1 MRNKSGPQITISGAL
16 MVPVPTDITA
26 EQSFGNFEELARN
39 ANVGSF
45 NDRLQLIG
53 ALKTLGGLL
62 GVIPELSA
70 RDALSVFEQISHA
83 HPCDHNTRMALLKSV
98 DVLEDVVETEEAR
111 IDEAAAKEGET
122 EADGPSEAETSTE
135 G

>member
-1 MRNKSGPQITISGAL
+1 MRNKSGPTITIAGSL

-39 ANVGSF
+39 ASVASF

-70 RDALSVFEQISHA
+70 RDALSVFEQIAHA
-83 HPCDHNTRMALLKSV
+83 HECNHSTRMALLKSV
-98 DVLEDVVETEEAR
+98 DVLEDIVETEEAR
-111 IDEAAAKEGET
+111 IEELAAKEG
-122 EADGPSEAETSTE
+122 DRG
-135 G
+135 